1 MAQEFSLYGELTV
14 LENLRFF
21 SELYDVSGARRRR
34 RTQRLLEFAALT
46 EFTDRRG
53 KLLSGGM
60 KKKLALACTLIHR
73 PRMLLL
79 DEPTTGVDPVSR
91 RDFWDILT
99 ELHLEGRTIVVST
112 PYMDEADRCSRVGL
126 MFEGKLIACDT
137 PRTIRNGISGELLGL
152 KADDWRLAK
161 TALVGLEGIQ
171 EIQTY
176 GKALHLRLDS
186 AERRAEAIDAALR
199 QHGISAYELN
209 PIPIRM
215 EEAFI
220 SLMGERYLEELE

>member
-1 MAQEFSLYGELTV
+1 MLFRA
-14 LENLRFF
+14 
-21 SELYDVSGARRRR
+21 VSGAQRRQ

-73 PRMLLL
+73 PKLLLL

-99 ELHLEGRTIVVST
+99 ELHLEGTTIVVST

-126 MFEGKLIACDT
+126 MFEGKLIACAT
-137 PRTIRNGISGELLGL
+137 PRTIRDSISGELLGL

-161 TALVGLEGIQ
+161 RPSWDWKGSRRSKPMERHCT
-171 EIQTY
+171 
-176 GKALHLRLDS
+176 S
-186 AERRAEAIDAALR
+186 AWILLSVERRQSTLPCASMA
-199 QHGISAYELN
+199 SAPTN
-209 PIPIRM
+209 
-215 EEAFI
+215 
-220 SLMGERYLEELE
+220 